1 MSASERNPIAF
12 KMKSKRLKTCLLMII
27 FYGLSFQYVKGQYAP
42 NQEIGIFGG
51 TAYYIGDLNSNHFD
65 NLGVAGGIHYRKNFD
80 R

>member
-1 MSASERNPIAF
+1 MKTIAF

-51 TAYYIGDLNSNHFD
+51 TAYYIGDLNCHQLSH
-65 NLGVAGGIHYRKNFD
+65 RS
-80 R
+80 